1 MSEFKVGDKVRIK
14 NDLVPGQ
21 RYGGVFM
28 LGGLMAAERGHE
40 GEIDFIYEEANA
52 ACVEGCSFIWSF
64 EMLEH
69 VEEVEEKEVPGR
81 PVAKKAKVENLKHL
95 LDLVSLN
102 PNLPVLPIV
111 DADCVASDD
120 YGYWLAS
127 IGSVEVTKILDDINY
142 CKDGRFYREDDFD
155 EIVEDLVSESDDPLD
170 EEEAEDIVKNYPWR
184 KVILVYIIP
193 G

>member
-1 MSEFKVGDKVRIK
+1 MSEKLLPCPFC
-14 NDLVPGQ
+14 
-21 RYGGVFM
+21 GGEPK
-28 LGGLMAAERGHE
+28 LMQAWVECKKCRAMTAVSGTQN
-40 GEIDFIYEEANA
+40 EAISAWNR
-52 ACVEGCSFIWSF
+52 
-64 EMLEH
+64 
-69 VEEVEEKEVPGR
+69 R
-81 PVAKKAKVENLKHL
+81 PVAKKTKVENLKHL

-102 PNLPVLPIV
+102 PDLPVLPIV

-142 CKDGRFYREDDFD
+142 CTDGKFYREDDFD

-170 EEEAEDIVKNYPWR
+170 EEEAEAIVRNYPWR
-184 KVILVYIIP
+184 KAILVYIIP

>member
-1 MSEFKVGDKVRIK
+1 MDNLKPCPFCGGEDVKVIASLGEEHCVDCWLE
-14 NDLVPGQ
+14 DLPS
-21 RYGGVFM
+21 YGGKSSNYYVVC
-28 LGGLMAAERGHE
+28 LKCQGNSGYRRTPQEA
-40 GEIDFIYEEANA
+40 IDN
-52 ACVEGCSFIWSF
+52 WNR
-64 EMLEH
+64 
-69 VEEVEEKEVPGR
+69 R
-81 PVAKKAKVENLKHL
+81 PVAKKTKVENLKHL
-95 LDLVSLN
+95 IDLVSLN
-102 PNLPVLPIV
+102 PDLPVLPIV
-111 DADCVASDD
+111 DADCVVSDD

-142 CKDGRFYREDDFD
+142 CKDGKFYREDDFD

>member
-1 MSEFKVGDKVRIK
+1 MSC
-14 NDLVPGQ
+14 ND
-21 RYGGVFM
+21 RKCKC
-28 LGGLMAAERGHE
+28 LMVAGMPVWRNTP
-40 GEIDFIYEEANA
+40 EEAA
-52 ACVEGCSFIWSF
+52 DIWNRRS
-64 EMLEH
+64 
-69 VEEVEEKEVPGR
+69 
-81 PVAKKAKVENLKHL
+81 VAKKTKVENLKHL
-95 LDLVSLN
+95 FDLVSLN
-102 PNLPVLPIV
+102 PDLPVLPIV
-111 DADCVASDD
+111 DADCVVSDD

-142 CKDGRFYREDDFD
+142 CKDGKFYREDDFD

>member
-1 MSEFKVGDKVRIK
+1 MINLKPCPFCGSKASIVENITGTYHVSC
-14 NDLVPGQ
+14 ND
-21 RYGGVFM
+21 RKCKC
-28 LGGLMAAERGHE
+28 LMVAGMPVWRNTP
-40 GEIDFIYEEANA
+40 EEAA
-52 ACVEGCSFIWSF
+52 DIWNRRS
-64 EMLEH
+64 
-69 VEEVEEKEVPGR
+69 
-81 PVAKKAKVENLKHL
+81 VAKKTKVENLKHL
-95 LDLVSLN
+95 IDLVSLN
-102 PNLPVLPIV
+102 PDLPVLPIV
-111 DADCVASDD
+111 DADCVVSDD

-142 CKDGRFYREDDFD
+142 CKDGKFYREDDFD

>member
-1 MSEFKVGDKVRIK
+1 MINLKPCPFCGGEDVKVIAALDEEHCVDCWLE
-14 NDLVPGQ
+14 DLPS
-21 RYGGVFM
+21 YGGKSSNYCVVC
-28 LGGLMAAERGHE
+28 LKCQGNSGYRRTPQEA
-40 GEIDFIYEEANA
+40 IDNWN
-52 ACVEGCSFIWSF
+52 S
-64 EMLEH
+64 
-69 VEEVEEKEVPGR
+69 R
-81 PVAKKAKVENLKHL
+81 PVAKKTKVKNLKHL

-102 PNLPVLPIV
+102 PDLPVLPIV
-111 DADCVASDD
+111 DTDCVVSDD